1 MLTKNNWQKAFDMLN
16 EYANV
21 DDKFYGGVCSY
32 KFLSFEGVK
41 KLVENKYLNLTERQ
55 NYSPMVKSWIKF
67 IENNN
72 LQDKVFF
79 HGYIVEKNRFDR
91 RISIEGIQADVNTKF
106 SKDELAYIID
116 FCYGADT
123 LKVSPLYIWWD

>member
-16 EYANV
+16 EYATV
-21 DDKFYGGVCSY
+21 DDEFYGGVCSY

-55 NYSPMVKSWIKF
+55 NYSPIVKNWIKF

-72 LQDKVFF
+72 LQDKVLF
-79 HGYIVEKNRFDR
+79 HGYIVEKGRFDR
-91 RISIEGIQADVNTKF
+91 RISIEGIQADANIKF
-106 SKDELAYIID
+106 SEDELASIID

>member
-32 KFLSFEGVK
+32 EFLSFEGVK
-41 KLVENKYLNLTERQ
+41 KLVENKYLNLTEIQ

-72 LQDKVFF
+72 LQNKVFF
-79 HGYIVEKNRFDR
+79 HGYIVEKDRFDR
-91 RISIEGIQADVNTKF
+91 RISIEGIQANEDIKF
-106 SKDELAYIID
+106 SEDELKSIID

-123 LKVSPLYIWWD
+123 LKVYPLYVWWD